1 MELVV
6 GMVNE
11 KLEEDLL
18 LQGAIDDI
26 LLKALE
32 ITEFVLIT
40 TILVL
45 AIPMVLPKTAMLN
58 TIEIL
63 K

>member
-26 LLKALE
+26 FLKVLE

-40 TILVL
+40 TILVR
-45 AIPMVLPKTAMLN
+45 AIPMVLPKTDMLN

>member
-18 LQGAIDDI
+18 LQGVIDDI

-40 TILVL
+40 TILVR
-45 AIPMVLPKTAMLN
+45 AIPMVLPKTDMLN

>member
-1 MELVV
+1 
-6 GMVNE
+6 MVNE

-26 LLKALE
+26 PLKALE

-40 TILVL
+40 TILVR
-45 AIPMVLPKTAMLN
+45 AIPMVLPKTDMLN
-58 TIEIL
+58 TIKIL

>member
-1 MELVV
+1 MKLVV
-6 GMVNE
+6 GIFNE

-45 AIPMVLPKTAMLN
+45 AIPMVLPKTDMLN
-58 TIEIL
+58 TIEIS

>member
-26 LLKALE
+26 SLKVLE

-45 AIPMVLPKTAMLN
+45 AIPMVLPKTDMLN

>member
-6 GMVNE
+6 GMFNE
-11 KLEEDLL
+11 KLEEDWL
-18 LQGAIDDI
+18 LQSVIDDI
-26 LLKALE
+26 PLKALE

-40 TILVL
+40 TILVR
-45 AIPMVLPKTAMLN
+45 AIPMVLPKTDMLN
-58 TIEIL
+58 TIKIL

>member
-1 MELVV
+1 
-6 GMVNE
+6 MVNE

-18 LQGAIDDI
+18 LQGTIDDI

-32 ITEFVLIT
+32 ITEFVLTT
-40 TILVL
+40 TILVR
-45 AIPMVLPKTAMLN
+45 AIPMVLPKTDMLN

>member
-18 LQGAIDDI
+18 LQGVIDDI

-45 AIPMVLPKTAMLN
+45 AIPMVLPKTDMLN

>member
-6 GMVNE
+6 GMFNE
-11 KLEEDLL
+11 TLEEDWL
-18 LQGAIDDI
+18 LQGVIDDI

-40 TILVL
+40 TILVR
-45 AIPMVLPKTAMLN
+45 AIPMVLPKTDMLN